1 MRFTPNGPSIPD
13 ELLTAR
19 DAGDVLFFC
28 GAGVS
33 KAGAGLPDFYRLAEM
48 VMDELGAIQTS
59 PPRQVFAATRKLQEE
74 IQNPGIGGLVAADR
88 LFSLL
93 ERDFDATDVRAA
105 VAKSLKPVVDSSS
118 ALTPHRTL
126 LDLSRGPTG
135 EPRLVTTNFDLLFEQ
150 CDASLPQFSPP
161 HLPDPRRDQDFR
173 GIIHLHGRVND
184 SYTAAHDNELVM
196 SSADFGYAYLSEGW
210 ATRYINLLLQRYQI
224 VFVGYSADDPPI
236 QYLLEALNRF
246 STPGNAMYAFQ
257 SGDKAQAG
265 ALWSH
270 KGVTPISYSSDNQHA
285 ALWESLEQW
294 SIRARDVD
302 AWHDAVLHKAISG
315 PTALEPHERG
325 MVAHL
330 ASTMDGA
337 SRIAAA
343 EDPIPAEWLFV
354 FDRNARYFGPPQEAR
369 ISLSNE
375 GPPFF
380 DAVCLDS
387 DEPPVRDEDLALN
400 ASSLPSE
407 AWDAFVL
414 NRADIA
420 GVGLESVGG
429 WRDRQH
435 PALPHRL
442 RSLQNWLLRVSHQPS
457 ALIWA
462 AGIRALHPDIIA
474 RLQNRLRFES
484 VKYSPK
490 VLGGWQFVLAALS
503 EHQSNPDQ
511 QKYAVEG
518 KASVSGWT
526 ASLVQDAMRVYRPAL
541 RVEPSYGVS
550 ALHGSDEQ
558 ELIHVSLEYERPHSE
573 IDIPPHQ
580 RSYALSLLRQEI
592 ERAVRVEREINPD
605 YPSYLHTLVRNDG
618 APGDRDSYGI
628 TGHVVAYVEMLFA
641 LAEDDPASA
650 RREVSHW
657 GNSDDISTRIKVVAA
672 SKPELA
678 SPEEA
683 GSVYLDLTDV
693 DFWGDEH
700 ERDLLI
706 SVKAR
711 WPELEPNAQAQL
723 TDRILNGEIPY
734 DHVSDEIKARCRLGR
749 IQWLKEN
756 GIDIEASHSTEVRA
770 LLEQV
775 PDWTEDAAFY
785 TGRPKFEVFSVSQ
798 DTALTPL
805 EGVPLAD
812 IVEKV
817 EQIRSQQARHLH
829 TVSEPFLGLVNQSP
843 SKALRALVLALKKG
857 IYQPWTWATLL
868 NRDQTSHR
876 LVLAL
881 AARLARLSAY
891 QLRQVVREAANWLWR
906 NRKQLDSPSHQLFW
920 ELWQACVE
928 SLRSGPVD
936 DTGKRRRNW
945 VEESVDSTAARLAE
959 SAFSVDRDLDSPVLL
974 PELEARIE
982 QLLQLP
988 SPFRQHAVF
997 RVAMRFDVFFAKDRK
1012 WTTETLLPLSSAM
1025 GDDSAAFWQGYL
1037 YRSTTLSPRAFALF
1051 KDDLIRHVRDK
1062 TLLKAGRALVAGTLL
1077 DRWLQRTDVTCS
1089 EETMSDTELREILV
1103 LADEEFRDELVRT
1116 LARWAKEAPTKYED
1130 QVLYFLEKVWPLQK
1144 IVKNARMTARLVDL
1158 AFAVSD
1164 RFSEAVK
1171 LIVPK
1176 VVVAPRE
1183 LSMRYYKVDERVVQN
1198 HGPALVELLWQ
1209 TLPTTASMW
1218 PDDVDH
1224 LLTELQ
1230 KLPTMI
1236 GSAKLSTLLRRS
1248 KYRR

>member
-1 MRFTPNGPSIPD
+1 
-13 ELLTAR
+13 
-19 DAGDVLFFC
+19 
-28 GAGVS
+28 
-33 KAGAGLPDFYRLAEM
+33 
-48 VMDELGAIQTS
+48 
-59 PPRQVFAATRKLQEE
+59 
-74 IQNPGIGGLVAADR
+74 
-88 LFSLL
+88 
-93 ERDFDATDVRAA
+93 
-105 VAKSLKPVVDSSS
+105 
-118 ALTPHRTL
+118 
-126 LDLSRGPTG
+126 
-135 EPRLVTTNFDLLFEQ
+135 
-150 CDASLPQFSPP
+150 
-161 HLPDPRRDQDFR
+161 
-173 GIIHLHGRVND
+173 
-184 SYTAAHDNELVM
+184 M

-257 SGDKAQAG
+257 SGDRAQAG

-270 KGVTPISYSSDNQHA
+270 KGVTPIAYRSDNQHA
-285 ALWESLEQW
+285 ALWETLEQW
-294 SIRARDVD
+294 SIRAKDVD
-302 AWHDAVLHKAISG
+302 TWHDAVMRKALSG
-315 PTALEPHERG
+315 PTDLEPHERG

-343 EDPIPAEWLFV
+343 QDPIPAEWFFV

-369 ISLSNE
+369 ISLGNE
-375 GPPFF
+375 LPPFF

-387 DEPPVRDEDLALN
+387 DEPPIRDEDLTLN
-400 ASSLPSE
+400 ASSMPAE
-407 AWDAFVL
+407 AWDAFEL
-414 NRADIA
+414 NRADVA

-442 RSLQNWLLRVSHQPS
+442 RSLQNWMLSVSHQPS

-462 AGIRALHPDIIA
+462 AGTKALHPDTIW

-484 VKYSPK
+484 GKYDPK
-490 VLGGWQFVLAALS
+490 VLRGWQFVLAALS
-503 EHQSNPDQ
+503 QPRSDPNQ
-511 QKYAVEG
+511 QKYAIEG

-526 ASLVQDAMRVYRPAL
+526 ASLVQDAMRAYRPEL
-541 RVEPSYGVS
+541 RVGPSHGVS
-550 ALHGSDEQ
+550 ALRGSAEQ
-558 ELIHVSLEYERPHSE
+558 ELVHVSLEYERPHSE
-573 IDIPPHQ
+573 IDIPLQQ

-628 TGHVVAYVEMLFA
+628 TGHVVTYIGMLFA
-641 LAEDDPASA
+641 LADDDPAGA
-650 RREVSHW
+650 RREVSNW
-657 GNSDDISTRIKVVAA
+657 GDADDISTRINIVAA
-672 SKPELA
+672 SKPLLA
-678 SPEEA
+678 SPAEA
-683 GSVYLDLTDV
+683 GGVYLDLTDE
-693 DFWGDEH
+693 DFWGDQH

-706 SVKAR
+706 SVKSR
-711 WPELEPNAQAQL
+711 WSELELNVQDQIAN
-723 TDRILNGEIPY
+723 RVLNGVIPY
-734 DHVSDEIKARCRLGR
+734 DVSDEIKARCRLGR
-749 IQWLKEN
+749 IQWFKGN
-756 GIDIEASHSTEVRA
+756 GIDIEKSHSDEVMA
-770 LLEQV
+770 LLDQV

-805 EGVPLAD
+805 EGVQLAD

-817 EQIRSQQARHLH
+817 EEIRSQHARHLH
-829 TVSEPFLGLVNQSP
+829 TVSEPFLGLVNQNP
-843 SKALRALVLALKKG
+843 SKALRALGLALKKG
-857 IYQPWTWATLL
+857 IYYPWTWATLL
-868 NRDQTSHR
+868 SRDITSRR

-906 NRKQLDSPSHQLFW
+906 NTNQLDSHSHPLFW

-928 SLRSGPVD
+928 SLRSGPVA

-959 SAFSVDRDLDSPVLL
+959 SAFSIDRDLDSPVLL
-974 PELEARIE
+974 PELEASIE

-997 RVAMRFDVFFAKDRK
+997 RVAMRFDFFFAKDRK
-1012 WTTETLLPLSSAM
+1012 WTTETLLPLSSAI

-1037 YRSTTLSPRAFALF
+1037 YRNNTLSPGAFALF
-1051 KDDLIRHVRDK
+1051 KNDLICHVRGK
-1062 TLLKAGRALVAGTLL
+1062 TLLKGGRALVAATLL
-1077 DRWLQRTDVTCS
+1077 DRWLQRTGVARP
-1089 EETMSDTELREILV
+1089 EEAMSDSELREILV
-1103 LADEEFRDELVRT
+1103 LSEEEFRDDLVRT
-1116 LARWAKEAPTKYED
+1116 LARWAKDAPAKFD
-1130 QVLYFLEKVWPLQK
+1130 GQVLYFLEKVWPLQK
-1144 IVKNARMTARLVDL
+1144 IVKNAHMTARLVDL
-1158 AFAVSD
+1158 AFAVPG

-1183 LSMRYYKVDERVVQN
+1183 LSMRYHMVDERVVQN
-1198 HGPALVELLWQ
+1198 HGPALVDLLWQ

-1224 LLTELQ
+1224 LLTKLQ
-1230 KLPTMI
+1230 MLPSLCE
-1236 GSAKLSTLLRRS
+1236 SARLSTLLRRS